1 MASIPYWINDPQVRG
16 YINAGWQSQLTAS
29 QLRHPWQA
37 VLIDGSPMPGLCNLR
52 SIKRKLKVQK
62 NKSSGNDGG
71 SATIQGLL
79 NPEFSLT
86 QEIYT
91 EAQYLA
97 WLGFMAYIDIVGKPS
112 KRERHLLE
120 HPLARICRVGACV
133 FLSFELDAPEMGGP
147 LRCKYDLLGYGSLK
161 QSGSVQPKT
170 APPNTITVAPVQSA
184 AATTPIVAVP
194 TVGR

>member
-1 MASIPYWINDPQVRG
+1 VPSIPYWINDPQVRAL
-16 YINAGWQSQLTAS
+16 IDAGWQSQLTAS
-29 QLRHPWQA
+29 QLRHPWQQ
-37 VLIDGSPMPGLCNLR
+37 VLVDGSPIPGLCNLKN
-52 SIKRKLKVQK
+52 IKRKLKMQQ

-79 NPEFSLT
+79 NPNFSLT

-91 EAQYLA
+91 EAQYLQ
-97 WLGFMAYIDIVGKPS
+97 WLGFMQYIDIVGKPS

-133 FLSFELDAPEMGGP
+133 FMSFELDAPESGGP
-147 LRCKYDLLGYGSLK
+147 LRCKYELMGYGSLK
-161 QSGSVQPKT
+161 PSGSVQPK
-170 APPNTITVAPVQSA
+170 VAPSNKISVAAVQPA